1 MVVIDEVDACLIR
14 RETRAELQALLG
26 KYLSPSYLTAELEEE
41 AALDMS
47 GNRRSFDDEDYELP
61 QGVMKESSGG
71 KERTAE
77 TALAPWKLVHRQ
89 TIFASATIPQHNHFI
104 RQCVQQQWTLNQPVH
119 IQVTPGEL
127 MPPQLKHNYLVCPSK
142 AHKISALR
150 SLLKREA
157 PRGMKAC
164 AIFTADDYEAQEIA
178 EKIEDLVVELSNDSS
193 SQRAEDQGEGGGG
206 GLQALISRDHIK
218 RRASI
223 MEKFRSSA
231 SRVLVTTDFA
241 ARGLDIP
248 QVSKKSPSNEELTCT
263 YSFHCS

>member
-26 KYLSPSYLTAELEEE
+26 KYLSPSFLTAELEEE

-47 GNRRSFDDEDYELP
+47 GNHRRSFDEDYELP
-61 QGVMKESSGG
+61 QGVMKESTSG

-77 TALAPWKLVHRQ
+77 TALAPWRLVHRQ

-127 MPPQLKHNYLVCPSK
+127 MPPQIKHNYLVCPSK
-142 AHKISALR
+142 RHKISALR
-150 SLLKREA
+150 SFLKREGA
-157 PRGMKAC
+157 RGMKAC
-164 AIFTADDYEAQEIA
+164 AIFTVDDYEAQEIA
-178 EKIEDLVVELSNDSS
+178 EKIGDVVQGLGSPSS
-193 SQRAEDQGEGGGG
+193 SSSEKEDEGIDTAAAGGGG
-206 GLQALISRDHIK
+206 DEGLQALISRDHIK

-223 MEKFRSSA
+223 MEKFRSGD
-231 SRVLVTTDFA
+231 SRILVTTDFA

-248 QVSKKSPSNEELTCT
+248 QVSWLRLSPSLE
-263 YSFHCS
+263 